1 VNIARVQRALLHSQ
15 MAVIDLSNQVRRLET
30 EAVHWRER
38 AVMLEARLSQYEGT
52 QERAA

>member
-38 AVMLEARLSQYEGT
+38 AVLLEAKLAEHQ
-52 QERAA
+52 QEQEKAA